1 MKEFVMTRY
10 KIFGKTVL
18 GEVLELFTW
27 VRDIQSGIR
36 RAEREA
42 KEFGIELVDIW
53 VEKVN

>member
-1 MKEFVMTRY
+1 MTRY

-36 RAEREA
+36 RAEKEA